1 MIPGFGHTGTSD
13 WQSLFMHRTAAI
25 ISQGDEIV
33 IGQTLD
39 TNSKWIA
46 AQLLDRG
53 IVPIEHVSLPDDRVA
68 IAAAF
73 TRLSERVDLIVS
85 SGGLGP
91 TEDDL
96 TRFALADASSDAL
109 LEDSEALAQIAAWF
123 AARGRPMNELNRVQA
138 LRPTRAEFLPNLFG
152 TAPGIRSRIGR
163 CDVFC
168 LPGPPRELAPM
179 FERLVVPTLKPDPS
193 RTVLVRVIHTIGLGE
208 SDIALRFRDAP
219 GGDLMARD
227 RSPLIGTT
235 ASNSVVSCRIR
246 YEGSLSSDQ
255 ARSLV
260 ARDEAAI
267 RSLIG
272 ESIFG
277 VDDDTLASVIVQTLR
292 GRGQTIATIE
302 SCTGGL
308 IASQI
313 TDVAGASDVFR
324 TGWVTYANET
334 KTSEVGVPL
343 KLFKDPATSAARGAV
358 SAEVALA
365 MATGGLNKANA
376 DHAVAVTGIAGPSGG
391 TPEKPVGT
399 VFVALA
405 SRHVEPDIRRFAF
418 TGDRAAIRE
427 WSARAALA
435 MIWLS
440 LGSRR
445 GVRLLRQV

>member
-1 MIPGFGHTGTSD
+1 
-13 WQSLFMHRTAAI
+13 MHRTAAI

-46 AQLLDRG
+46 ARLLDLG
-53 IVPIEHVSLPDDRVA
+53 VVPVEHISLPDDRVA

-123 AARGRPMNELNRVQA
+123 AVRGRQMNELNRVQA

-152 TAPGIRSRIGR
+152 TAPGIRARIGR
-163 CDVFC
+163 CEVFC

-179 FERLVVPTLKPDPS
+179 FEKLVAPRLKPDPS
-193 RTVLVRVIHTIGLGE
+193 RTVLVRVLHTIGMGE

-227 RSPLIGTT
+227 RSPLVGTT

-246 YEGSLSSDQ
+246 YEGPLPKVEAQ
-255 ARSLV
+255 NLI
-260 ARDEAAI
+260 ARDEATI

-272 ESIFG
+272 EAVFG
-277 VDDDTLASVIVQTLR
+277 TDDDTLASVIVNVLR
-292 GRGQTIATIE
+292 ERGQTIATVE

-308 IASQI
+308 VASQL
-313 TDVAGASDVFR
+313 TDIAGASDVFR

-334 KTSEVGVPL
+334 KSREVGVPEN
-343 KLFKDPATSAARGAV
+343 LFKDSATSAAPGAV

-365 MATGGLNKANA
+365 MATGGMKEAKADYA
-376 DHAVAVTGIAGPSGG
+376 IAVTGIAGPSGG
-391 TPEKPVGT
+391 TAEKPVGT
-399 VFVALA
+399 VFIALV
-405 SRHVEPDIRRFAF
+405 SRHAGPDVRRFAF
-418 TGDRAAIRE
+418 TGDRGAIRE
-427 WSARAALA
+427 WTARAALA

-440 LGSRR
+440 LSGRR

>member
-1 MIPGFGHTGTSD
+1 
-13 WQSLFMHRTAAI
+13 MHRKAAI

-46 AQLLDRG
+46 ARLLDLG
-53 IVPIEHVSLPDDRVA
+53 IVPVEHASLPDDRNA

-73 TRLSERVDLIVS
+73 ARLAESVDLIVCT
-85 SGGLGP
+85 GGLGP

-109 LEDSEALAQIAAWF
+109 LEDSDALAQIAAWF
-123 AARGRPMNELNRVQA
+123 SARGRQMNELNRVQA

-168 LPGPPRELAPM
+168 LPGPPRELAAM
-179 FERLVVPTLKPDPS
+179 FERLVIPRLKPDPS
-193 RTVLVRVIHTIGLGE
+193 RTVLVRVLHTIGLGE

-219 GGDLMARD
+219 GGDLMSRD
-227 RSPLIGTT
+227 RIPLVGTT

-246 YEGSLSSDQ
+246 YEGPVSN
-255 ARSLV
+255 AEAKKLV
-260 ARDEAAI
+260 ARDEATI
-267 RSLIG
+267 RALIG
-272 ESIFG
+272 EAVFG
-277 VDDDTLASVIVQTLR
+277 TDDDTLASVIVQALR
-292 GRGQTIATIE
+292 ERGQTIAIVE

-308 IASQI
+308 VASQL

-324 TGWVTYANET
+324 AGWVTYSNET
-334 KTSEVGVPL
+334 KTREVGVSAN
-343 KLFKDPATSAARGAV
+343 LFKDSGNSPAPGAV

-365 MATGGLNKANA
+365 MATGGMTEANA
-376 DHAVAVTGIAGPSGG
+376 DYAVAITGVAGPSGG
-391 TPEKPVGT
+391 TEQKPVGT
-399 VFVALA
+399 VFIALA
-405 SRHVEPDIRRFAF
+405 SREAEPDIRRFAF

-440 LGSRR
+440 LSGRR
-445 GVRLLRQV
+445 GVRLLRQE